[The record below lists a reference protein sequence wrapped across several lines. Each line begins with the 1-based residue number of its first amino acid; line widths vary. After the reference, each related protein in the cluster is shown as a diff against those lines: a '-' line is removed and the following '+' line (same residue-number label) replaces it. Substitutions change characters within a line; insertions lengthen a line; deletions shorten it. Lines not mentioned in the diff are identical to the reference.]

1 MTPGKGPEW
10 WAIKVS
16 RMLDQVH
23 GDDRFPVDVARLA
36 LEYSKSICPDEPIT
50 SVEGVRLEDCDGAL
64 SSITKDG
71 RREWKIEYDVSTG
84 SKGRINFTVAH
95 ELGHYLVHRLDY
107 PGDQRCYLNDM
118 NQWDTEVEVTEDEH
132 KKIEIEANTFAAGL
146 LMPLN
151 DFRKQI
157 PAPKEVGL
165 KEIGVC
171 AERYGVSLTAAAI
184 QWLTYTEKRALLV
197 ASVDGFI
204 LWSISSRPAFRSGV
218 FIKVKGVQPIP
229 VPSAS
234 PTMSDGTLTGL
245 LDPVKLPAGAWIDE
259 RVLEHSQISRKYN
272 QSLSL
277 LILENSGPRSGTSEE
292 PDLDLLDEIKGC

>member
-10 WAIKVS
+10 WANKIS
-16 RMLDQVH
+16 LMLDQVH
-23 GDDRFPVDVARLA
+23 GDDRFPVDVVELA
-36 LEYSKSICPDEPIT
+36 LDYSKSIFPDEPIT
-50 SVEGVRLEDCDGAL
+50 SVKGVRLEGYDGAL

-71 RREWKIEYDVSTG
+71 RREWKIEHDVSTS

-107 PGDQRCYLNDM
+107 PGDQRCYLDDM
-118 NQWDTEVEVTEDEH
+118 NHWDTEVEISEDEH
-132 KKIEIEANTFAAGL
+132 KKIEIEANLFAARL

-157 PAPKEVGL
+157 PASKEVGL

-204 LWSISSRPAFRSGV
+204 LWSISSRPAFKSGV

-234 PTMSDGTLTGL
+234 PTMSDGALTGL
-245 LDPVKLPAGAWIDE
+245 ADPVRLSAGTWIE
-259 RVLEHSQISRKYN
+259 ESVLEHSQISRKYN
-272 QSLSL
+272 QNLSL
-277 LILENSGPRSGTSEE
+277 LILANSGPQCGTDEEAE
-292 PDLDLLDEIKGC
+292 PDLVDKFKRR

>member
-10 WAIKVS
+10 WANKLS
-16 RMLDQVH
+16 LMLEQLN
-23 GDDRFPVDVARLA
+23 GGDRFPVDVADLA
-36 LEYSKSICPDEPIT
+36 LKYSKSIFPDEPIT
-50 SVEGVRLEDCDGAL
+50 SVKGVRLEGYDGVL

-71 RREWKIEYDVSTG
+71 RREWKIEYDASTS

-107 PGDQRCYLNDM
+107 PEDKRCYLDDM
-118 NQWDTEVEVTEDEH
+118 NHWDTEVEITEEEY
-132 KKIEIEANTFAAGL
+132 KKIEIEANLFAARL

-157 PAPKEVGL
+157 PASEEVGL

-204 LWSISSRPAFRSGV
+204 LWSISSRPAFKSGV

-234 PTMSDGTLTGL
+234 PTMSNGALTGL
-245 LDPVKLPAGAWIDE
+245 LDPVKLPAGTWIE
-259 RVLEHSQISRKYN
+259 ESVLEHSQISRKYN
-272 QSLSL
+272 QNLSL
-277 LILENSGPRSGTSEE
+277 LILANSAPRSGTDEESE
-292 PDLDLLDEIKGC
+292 LDLLDEIKER